1 MRFIIVTGMSGA
13 GKTTALKVLED
24 LGYFCVDN
32 LPIPLMDKFAEL
44 TLNGNSDIERVALG
58 IDIRNGKNLAM
69 MESILEGITMKHIKY
84 EILFFISCIVLS
96 GVIAIL
102 EYTSYND
109 SILSLNMVLGN
120 WITAYLVRICCYF
133 NKYSYFN

>member
-1 MRFIIVTGMSGA
+1 MDIQN
-13 GKTTALKVLED
+13 GKSE
-24 LGYFCVDN
+24 
-32 LPIPLMDKFAEL
+32 
-44 TLNGNSDIERVALG
+44 
-58 IDIRNGKNLAM
+58 IDINDLDK
-69 MESILEGITMKHIKY
+69 IPY